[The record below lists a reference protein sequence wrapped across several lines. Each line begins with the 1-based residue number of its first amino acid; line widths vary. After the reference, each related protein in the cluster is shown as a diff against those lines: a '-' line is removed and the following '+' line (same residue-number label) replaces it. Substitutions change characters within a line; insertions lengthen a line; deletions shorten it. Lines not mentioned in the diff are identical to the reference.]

1 MSCAGGTRSSTRRLG
16 QKYYIILMYTIQY
29 RIIDKKHFT
38 FLRIMPIKN
47 LFRSWVLKNAT
58 KNVILFAVKLYT
70 GGY

>member
-1 MSCAGGTRSSTRRLG
+1 
-16 QKYYIILMYTIQY
+16 MYTIQY

-47 LFRSWVLKNAT
+47 LFRFQVLKNAT
-58 KNVILFAVKLYT
+58 KNVILFAVKLHT